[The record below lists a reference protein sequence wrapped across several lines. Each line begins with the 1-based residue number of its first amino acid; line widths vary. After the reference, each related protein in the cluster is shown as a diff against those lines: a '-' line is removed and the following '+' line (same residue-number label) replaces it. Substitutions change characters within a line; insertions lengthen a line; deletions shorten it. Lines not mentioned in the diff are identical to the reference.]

1 MIGGQLNY
9 IEMLRSIN
17 VNNCEAYNTEGLGIV
32 QILQDGGPGH
42 SQIPQ
47 VGLRYHIANGRLKQ
61 VLPEFTIDT
70 MPVNLLYAKRRNLS
84 RRIRIFM
91 DWLTE
96 VVADYLKC

>member
-9 IEMLRSIN
+9 IEMLRSIT

-32 QILQDGGPGH
+32 
-42 SQIPQ
+42 QIPQ

>member
-9 IEMLRSIN
+9 IEMLRSIT

-32 QILQDGGPGH
+32 QI
-42 SQIPQ
+42 PQ
-47 VGLRYHIANGRLKQ
+47 VGLRCHIANGRLKQ